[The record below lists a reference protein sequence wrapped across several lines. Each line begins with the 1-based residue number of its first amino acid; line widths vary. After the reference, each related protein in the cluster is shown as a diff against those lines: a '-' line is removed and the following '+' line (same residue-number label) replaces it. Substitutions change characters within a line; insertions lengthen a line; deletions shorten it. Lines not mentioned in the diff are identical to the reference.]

1 MNLGPEKH
9 LIKQSKA
16 GDKHAFGRLIQRY
29 QEQILYLAYDLT
41 GNYEDAQ
48 DLAQEAFIKA
58 FDKLHQFEERS
69 RLSTWLYRITVNLAM
84 DFHRKSKRYQVQ
96 SLHKQTRKLPD
107 DSPGGAL
114 ITDSEHE
121 IAQQDK
127 NHRIDAALAEL
138 TDQQRSA
145 VVLKYYHEMTS
156 KEIGEILGCTDA
168 TARTHIFR
176 GIKKLRSLLEGLQ
189 VD

>member
-1 MNLGPEKH
+1 MKLVPEKH

-16 GDKHAFGRLIQRY
+16 GDKHAFGRLIERY

-48 DLAQEAFIKA
+48 DLAQETFIKA

-84 DFHRKSKRYQVQ
+84 DFHRKSKRYQIQ
-96 SLHKQTRKLPD
+96 SLHKHTRKLPD
-107 DSPGGAL
+107 DPAGGDL
-114 ITDSEHE
+114 ITDADHE
-121 IAQQDK
+121 ITLRDK

-145 VVLKYYHEMTS
+145 VVLKFYHQMTS
-156 KEIGEILGCTDA
+156 KEIGEVLGCTDA

-176 GIKKLRSLLEGLQ
+176 GIKKLRTLLDGLQ
-189 VD
+189 VE